1 MKAIA
6 TLAHRHDMNPVELI
20 RDAVGGWDQAWQ
32 IRHSA
37 RYILE
42 DANPEKLAES
52 CGLPLGVITAALK
65 NILPNV

>member
-1 MKAIA
+1 MEAIA
-6 TLAHRHDMNPVELI
+6 TLAHRHHMNPVELV
-20 RDAVGGWDQAWQ
+20 RDAVGGWEQAWQ

-42 DANPEKLAES
+42 DANPEKLAEA

-65 NILPNV
+65 TILPNA